1 MHDSWALG
9 ASRAAD
15 TDVRSLRLALTYDI
29 DPRLGLIRLSR
40 THHPTFAE
48 WSGFLES
55 LLMDPAFEPGLA
67 ILDDRREDRLA
78 PPRAE
83 AEAAAA
89 WLRANAARLGPIR
102 WAIVLEPS
110 AQAAYGMARAAEL
123 LADNSGV
130 EWRVF
135 TDLRAATEWATSG
148 DPS

>member
-1 MHDSWALG
+1 MESIL
-9 ASRAAD
+9 
-15 TDVRSLRLALTYDI
+15 TPRSVRLALTYDI
-29 DPRLGLIRLSR
+29 DPRMGLIRLSR

-55 LLMDPAFEPGLA
+55 VLMDPAFEPGLS

-89 WLRANAARLGPIR
+89 WLRANAERLGPIR

-135 TDLRAATEWATSG
+135 TDLRTATEWATST
-148 DPS
+148 SSSL